1 MKKILKCIMICITIL
16 SLSSCN
22 GSSKNND
29 EYKIKEY
36 SKEVNYDDLTD
47 YVAIKISIFKM
58 KFKEE
63 NRPFSIVVKIN
74 KKVIDEEGKIITYTT
89 NNECVL
95 ENNSKK
101 VKIIENMATQGENYS
116 QVVNLIPVSNEAE
129 INSFI
134 NGKLSEYLYKLSY
147 ENIGGFYSINS
158 KYKKAAKY
166 YLDNK
171 LATVTL
177 DMSESTS
184 NLSLNINTNIFYQS
198 YIKSDY
204 AFTYYKSILTRQY
217 IETGA
222 KTIEEYIHTVEYK
235 VN

>member
-101 VKIIENMATQGENYS
+101 VKIIENMAGENGFGYDPIF
-116 QVVNLIPVSNEAE
+116 VPEGYEETFAE
-129 INSFI
+129 
-134 NGKLSEYLYKLSY
+134 LSSEIKNTISHRARAMEKFLSY
-147 ENIGGFYSINS
+147 IN
-158 KYKKAAKY
+158 
-166 YLDNK
+166 NK
-171 LATVTL
+171 
-177 DMSESTS
+177 
-184 NLSLNINTNIFYQS
+184 
-198 YIKSDY
+198 
-204 AFTYYKSILTRQY
+204 
-217 IETGA
+217 
-222 KTIEEYIHTVEYK
+222 
-235 VN
+235 